1 MSGKALFV
9 AYHYPPI
16 AVSSGVHRTL
26 AFTRYL
32 ADWGWQ
38 VTVLTAKHTLY
49 PRYDLSQNKSIPEQ
63 VNVIRAWG
71 KDTARDLSIGGKYL
85 QFMAI
90 PDRYQSWILGG
101 VLSGL
106 KSIRL
111 NRPNVIISTY
121 PIASAHVIAFLLHK
135 LTGIPW
141 VADFRD
147 PMAQED
153 YPSNPSVK
161 RSFFWIE
168 RQAVKYASKLIFVT
182 ESAKNYYLERYQ
194 DCDTKK
200 FCVIENGYDEA
211 VFSRVELLRLG
222 TEVKATSD
230 NLSLNFL
237 HSGVIYPSERD
248 PRFLFRALQELK
260 QEGGMEGVAIR
271 FTLRATGHDDLF
283 EKYIREYGLENLIS
297 LEAPIPYEAAI
308 SEMFDTDVLLLL
320 QANNC
325 DNQVPAKA
333 YEYIRVGKPVLALTS
348 KSGETGRLISE
359 IPNSKVAPL
368 DDVIE
373 IKNALRTLID
383 EKKNGV
389 LSSAPAVENKSY
401 SRENGAKRLAEILSV
416 FS

>member
-1 MSGKALFV
+1 
-9 AYHYPPI
+9 
-16 AVSSGVHRTL
+16 
-26 AFTRYL
+26 
-32 ADWGWQ
+32 
-38 VTVLTAKHTLY
+38 
-49 PRYDLSQNKSIPEQ
+49 
-63 VNVIRAWG
+63 
-71 KDTARDLSIGGKYL
+71 
-85 QFMAI
+85 
-90 PDRYQSWILGG
+90 
-101 VLSGL
+101 
-106 KSIRL
+106 
-111 NRPNVIISTY
+111 
-121 PIASAHVIAFLLHK
+121 
-135 LTGIPW
+135 
-141 VADFRD
+141 
-147 PMAQED
+147 
-153 YPSNPSVK
+153 
-161 RSFFWIE
+161 
-168 RQAVKYASKLIFVT
+168 
-182 ESAKNYYLERYQ
+182 
-194 DCDTKK
+194 
-200 FCVIENGYDEA
+200 
-211 VFSRVELLRLG
+211 
-222 TEVKATSD
+222 
-230 NLSLNFL
+230 
-237 HSGVIYPSERD
+237 
-248 PRFLFRALQELK
+248 
-260 QEGGMEGVAIR
+260 MEGVAIR

-308 SEMFDTDVLLLL
+308 SEMFETDVLLLL